1 MAISSSYYI
10 NAPSLGSA
18 TAVFTDSSLLTCA
31 ADGFYSDGIISRE
44 QVGCVLLPQQTCP
57 SCYTAYELGY
67 SELSCEE
74 ACSSTPVTY
83 YSGCDELVLYYCYLW
98 TDPELTIE
106 APAGYYS
113 DGINCYDYRFPH
125 SGIISITPCCTTPT
139 LYLASTSSDACNQ
152 INGQLLTNISHTD
165 SFVCPYCDWTTL
177 NSTEIPSLP
186 NGTYY
191 VSDGTAVRVWTKS
204 STPSNLYNPTPC
216 SSCSGALINYEIRL
230 YNTACELLG
239 TTVIFNGF
247 YTPLNINQY
256 YPTDGLILPG
266 NIVEV
271 ITLTATASSYSTSI
285 IGPSYLNCPDV
296 P

>member
-125 SGIISITPCCTTPT
+125 SGIISITPCSTPPT
-139 LYLASTSSDACNQ
+139 VQAVIDVFPSKIA
-152 INGQLLTNISHTD
+152 GNIT
-165 SFVCPYCDWTTL
+165 FEAAVTFNTTL
-177 NSTEIPSLP
+177 DNLLFTGLVTAYDGIGCSL
-186 NGTYY
+186 T
-191 VSDGTAVRVWTKS
+191 SAV
-204 STPSNLYNPTPC
+204 
-216 SSCSGALINYEIRL
+216 
-230 YNTACELLG
+230 
-239 TTVIFNGF
+239 
-247 YTPLNINQY
+247 
-256 YPTDGLILPG
+256 LPPFAT
-266 NIVEV
+266 
-271 ITLTATASSYSTSI
+271 TLTAVHASLTSGLRARVADTDAEI
-285 IGPSYLNCPDV
+285 IFFIIYRFISNP
-296 P
+296 